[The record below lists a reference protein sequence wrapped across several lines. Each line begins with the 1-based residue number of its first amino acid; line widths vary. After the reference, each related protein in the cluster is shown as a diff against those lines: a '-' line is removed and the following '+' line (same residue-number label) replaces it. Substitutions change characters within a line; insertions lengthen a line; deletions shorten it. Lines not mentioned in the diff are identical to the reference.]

1 MLRPTSRAAL
11 VGVALAL
18 MMGAPSNAK
27 AQVYT
32 FDSCSDPGICGWV
45 NAFFTGSLLTVR
57 VQNSDNVLG
66 SALWKAHLI
75 FTDAIAPGSVGD
87 NFDAASVATRV
98 GPGSTLG
105 AIPPGGGWSFGAIG
119 GTFQLDL
126 ASFFDVFIEGSA
138 ASPYRGDG
146 VGGEWVTTG
155 DGYVEFVGDMTGIPG
170 VVGNRVRALGFCTDV
185 GCVEGAAGEQAV
197 VPEPATMTL
206 LATGIAGLAGVARRR
221 RRNTA

>member
-18 MMGAPSNAK
+18 TMGAPSTAK

-32 FDSCSDPGICGWV
+32 FDSCVTPGVCGWV

-66 SALWKAHLI
+66 SALFSAQLI
-75 FTDAIAPGSVGD
+75 FANAIAPGFPGD
-87 NFDAASVATRV
+87 AFDAPSNATRV
-98 GPGSTLG
+98 GAGATLG
-105 AIPPGGGWSFGAIG
+105 TIVPGGGWSFSAVGG
-119 GTFQLDL
+119 GTVLDL
-126 ASFFDVFIEGSA
+126 ISFFDVFIEGNAVSG
-138 ASPYRGDG
+138 YRNDG
-146 VGGEWVTTG
+146 VGGTWVTTG
-155 DGYVEFVGDMTGIPG
+155 DGYVEFVGNIAGIPG
-170 VVGNRVRALGFCTDV
+170 VVGNQVRGLGFCTDV
-185 GCVEGAAGEQAV
+185 GCVDGAAGEQAV

-221 RRNTA
+221 KH